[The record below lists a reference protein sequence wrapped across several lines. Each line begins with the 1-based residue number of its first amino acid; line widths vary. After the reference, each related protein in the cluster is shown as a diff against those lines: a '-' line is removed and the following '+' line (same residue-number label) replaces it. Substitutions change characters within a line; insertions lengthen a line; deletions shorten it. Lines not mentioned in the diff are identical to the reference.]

1 MSRSICRTAA
11 VAAVLSLAALTAG
24 STASAAEPTG
34 PDPAAAG
41 AAWYQDAAGA
51 WSQDPWFGY
60 SEGLTES
67 TFSIT
72 VPDGTVLSDRDAQGY
87 ALLLAS
93 SPTAAAFVP
102 AGS

>member
-11 VAAVLSLAALTAG
+11 VTAVLSLAALTAG
-24 STASAAEPTG
+24 SMASAAERTG
-34 PDPAAAG
+34 PDPAD